1 MAMKDPQARTKQIIK
16 DDIETIRAYADAF
29 GVEMPDLDENGEVV
43 GLPAPYPREV
53 AGVVRSG
60 YRIYELGQKA
70 LETGMPCLNPILGRN
85 SAEETWKESNDIYKY
100 AEKFGQTVFQ
110 FVHSEAT
117 RHIDPLKGRELIEQS
132 RGKGGITPKGEREF
146 IQMGGGA
153 KHPVR
158 INATGDTAHIN
169 ILNGFIAG
177 FDGTDIGPVI
187 HVHFGGRGIHD
198 FRTKVVNGYKSCI
211 VCAEN
216 KIFAQL
222 DTHKHINNIGGTDG
236 MAIAMCLL
244 SEGIATHAGLP
255 WELSGIQMNV
265 GGNNLYR
272 DLAIMRAFRH
282 NMLSKSL
289 IVVPE
294 TFQHPPAN
302 LIAEQAHFA
311 RMAISAK
318 LGGANFY
325 RPKAA
330 ESVGIPT
337 GDSMGQACWA
347 TLDVFQHTYN
357 PGIESPKIDE
367 YENMMMDE
375 AFAVL
380 EAVLKLPAHSLHQG
394 CLTEE
399 FWKQWTDEELID
411 LIVDGGK
418 SGKMDTP
425 RAGGWDLKRFVKTNR
440 DPDGITRYVEGYTP
454 LGVDP
459 SRCPITKEH
468 VVVHIEK
475 PPTRKEKI
483 VLATVGADAHVNG
496 INTIREA
503 FQDAGY
509 EIIFLRGMNLPE
521 TVAEVAAEAKAN
533 AIGVSNLLGLG
544 VTLFPRVGKRLEELG
559 MRDKVVVWAGGRI
572 AEKEE
577 EHAYYEKKIAEEG
590 TGFMGVDAFFGPEST
605 PEQCVTKITELI
617 EAKEKELA
625 EKEENK

>member
-1 MAMKDPQARTKQIIK
+1 MQERTKKIIK
-16 DDIETIRAYADAF
+16 EDIETIRAYADCF

-70 LETGMPCLNPILGRN
+70 LETGIPCLNPILGRN
-85 SAEETWKESNDIYKY
+85 TAEETWKESCDIYKY
-100 AEKFGQTVFQ
+100 ADMYNDTIFQ

-169 ILNGFIAG
+169 ILNALIAG

-198 FRTKVVNGYKSCI
+198 FRTKVVNGYKAIQICG
-211 VCAEN
+211 EN
-216 KIFAQL
+216 NIFAQL

-244 SEGIATHAGLP
+244 SEGLAVHGGLDFR
-255 WELSGIQMNV
+255 LSGIQMNV
-265 GGNNLYR
+265 GGVNLYR

-294 TFQHPPAN
+294 TFQNPPAN

-311 RMAISAK
+311 RMAIAAK

-337 GDSMGQACWA
+337 GDSMGQAVWA
-347 TLDVFQHTYN
+347 SEDVFRRTYN

-367 YENMMMDE
+367 YEAMMMDE

-380 EAVLKLPAHSLHQG
+380 EAVLHLPAHSLKPG

-411 LIVDGGK
+411 LIVEGGK
-418 SGKMDTP
+418 SGMMDTP
-425 RAGGWDLKRFVKTNR
+425 RAGGWDLKRYVKTNR

-454 LGVDP
+454 LGVDA
-459 SRCPITKEH
+459 SRCPITKEQVTVH
-468 VVVHIEK
+468 VEK
-475 PPTRKEKI
+475 EPTRKEKI

-496 INTIREA
+496 INLIREA
-503 FQDAGY
+503 FQDAGFDVV
-509 EIIFLRGMNLPE
+509 FLRGMNLPE
-521 TVAEVAAEAKAN
+521 TVAEVAAEAKAD

-544 VTLFPRVGKRLEELG
+544 GTLFPRVEKRLKELG
-559 MRDKVVVWAGGRI
+559 LRDKMVVWAGGRI

-577 EHAYYEKKIAEEG
+577 EHKYYEEKIKNEG
-590 TGFMGVDAFFGPEST
+590 VGFLGVDAFYGPDST
-605 PEQCVTKITELI
+605 PEQCVTEITKLI
-617 EAKEKELA
+617 EAKQGK
-625 EKEENK
+625 

>member
-1 MAMKDPQARTKQIIK
+1 MQERTKKIIK
-16 DDIETIRAYADAF
+16 EDIETIRAYADCF

-70 LETGMPCLNPILGRN
+70 LETGIPCLNPILGRN
-85 SAEETWKESNDIYKY
+85 TAEETWKESCDIYKY
-100 AEKFGQTVFQ
+100 ADMYNDTIFQ

-169 ILNGFIAG
+169 ILNALIAG

-198 FRTKVVNGYKSCI
+198 FRTKVVNGYKAIQICG
-211 VCAEN
+211 EN
-216 KIFAQL
+216 NIFAQL

-244 SEGIATHAGLP
+244 SEGLAVHGGLDFR
-255 WELSGIQMNV
+255 LSGIQMNV
-265 GGNNLYR
+265 GGVNLYR

-294 TFQHPPAN
+294 TFQNPPAN

-311 RMAISAK
+311 RMAVAAK

-337 GDSMGQACWA
+337 GDSMGQAVWA
-347 TLDVFQHTYN
+347 SEDVFRRTYN

-367 YENMMMDE
+367 YEAMMMDE

-380 EAVLKLPAHSLHQG
+380 EAVLHLPAHSLKPG

-411 LIVDGGK
+411 LIVEGGK
-418 SGKMDTP
+418 SGMMDTP

-454 LGVDP
+454 LGVDA
-459 SRCPITKEH
+459 SRCPITKEQVTVH
-468 VVVHIEK
+468 VEK
-475 PPTRKEKI
+475 EPTRKEKI

-496 INTIREA
+496 INLIREA
-503 FQDAGY
+503 FQDAGFDVV
-509 EIIFLRGMNLPE
+509 FLRGMNLPE
-521 TVAEVAAEAKAN
+521 TVAEVAAEAKAD

-544 VTLFPRVGKRLEELG
+544 GTLFPRVEKRLKELG
-559 MRDKVVVWAGGRI
+559 LRDKMVVWAGGRI

-577 EHAYYEKKIAEEG
+577 EHKYYEEKIKNEG
-590 TGFMGVDAFFGPEST
+590 VGFLGVDAFYGPDST
-605 PEQCVTKITELI
+605 PEQCVTEITKLI
-617 EAKEKELA
+617 EAKQGK
-625 EKEENK
+625 

>member
-1 MAMKDPQARTKQIIK
+1 MQERTKKIIK
-16 DDIETIRAYADAF
+16 EDIETIRAYADCF

-70 LETGMPCLNPILGRN
+70 LETGIPCLNPILGRN
-85 SAEETWKESNDIYKY
+85 TAEETWKESCDIYKY
-100 AEKFGQTVFQ
+100 ADMYDDTIFQ

-169 ILNGFIAG
+169 ILNALIAG

-198 FRTKVVNGYKSCI
+198 FRTKVVNGYKAIQICG
-211 VCAEN
+211 EN
-216 KIFAQL
+216 NIFAQL

-244 SEGIATHAGLP
+244 SEGLAVHGGLDFR
-255 WELSGIQMNV
+255 LSGIQMNV
-265 GGNNLYR
+265 GGVNLYR

-294 TFQHPPAN
+294 TFQNPPAN

-311 RMAISAK
+311 RMAVAAK

-337 GDSMGQACWA
+337 GDSMGQAVWA
-347 TLDVFQHTYN
+347 SEDVFRRTYN

-367 YENMMMDE
+367 YEAMMMDE

-380 EAVLKLPAHSLHQG
+380 EAVLHLPAHSLKPG

-411 LIVDGGK
+411 LIVEGGK
-418 SGKMDTP
+418 SGMMDTP

-454 LGVDP
+454 LGVDA

-468 VVVHIEK
+468 VTVHIEK

-496 INTIREA
+496 INLIREA
-503 FQDAGY
+503 FQDAGFDVV
-509 EIIFLRGMNLPE
+509 FLRGMNLPE
-521 TVAEVAAEAKAN
+521 TVAEVAAEAKAD

-544 VTLFPRVGKRLEELG
+544 GTLFPRVEKRLKELG
-559 MRDKVVVWAGGRI
+559 LRDKMVVWAGGRI

-577 EHAYYEKKIAEEG
+577 EHKYYEEKIKNEG
-590 TGFMGVDAFFGPEST
+590 VGFLGVDAFYGPDST
-605 PEQCVTKITELI
+605 PEQCVTEITRLI
-617 EAKEKELA
+617 EAKQGK
-625 EKEENK
+625 

>member
-1 MAMKDPQARTKQIIK
+1 MKDPQERTKKIIK
-16 DDIETIRAYADAF
+16 EDIETIRAYADCF

-70 LETGMPCLNPILGRN
+70 LETGVPCLNPILGRN
-85 SAEETWKESNDIYKY
+85 TAEETWKESCDIYKY
-100 AEKFGQTVFQ
+100 ADMYNDTIFQ

-169 ILNGFIAG
+169 ILNALIAG
-177 FDGTDIGPVI
+177 FDGTYIGPVI

-198 FRTKVVNGYKSCI
+198 FRTKVVNGYKAIQICG
-211 VCAEN
+211 EN

-244 SEGIATHAGLP
+244 SEGLAVHGGLP

-294 TFQHPPAN
+294 TFQSPPGN
-302 LIAEQAHFA
+302 LVAEQAHFA

-337 GDSMGQACWA
+337 GDSMGQAVWA
-347 TLDVFQHTYN
+347 SEDVFRRTYN

-367 YENMMMDE
+367 YEAMMMDE

-380 EAVLKLPAHSLHQG
+380 EAVLHLPSRSLKPG
-394 CLTEE
+394 CLTED
-399 FWKQWTDEELID
+399 FWRQWTDEQLID
-411 LIVDGGK
+411 LIVEGGK
-418 SGKMDTP
+418 SGMMDTP

-459 SRCPITKEH
+459 TRCPITKEH
-468 VVVHIEK
+468 VTVHIEK

-496 INTIREA
+496 INTIRET
-503 FQDAGY
+503 FQDAGFEVIY
-509 EIIFLRGMNLPE
+509 LRGMNLPE
-521 TVAEVAAEAKAN
+521 TVAEVAAEAN
-533 AIGVSNLLGLG
+533 ADAVGVSNLLGLG
-544 VTLFPRVGKRLEELG
+544 VTLFPRVEARLKELG
-559 MRDKVVVWAGGRI
+559 IRDKMVVWAGGRI

-577 EHAYYEKKIAEEG
+577 EHKYYEDKIAKEG
-590 TGFMGVDAFFGPEST
+590 VGFMGVDAFFGPDST
-605 PEQCVTKITELI
+605 PEQCLETITKLI
-617 EAKEKELA
+617 EEKH
-625 EKEENK
+625 K

>member
-1 MAMKDPQARTKQIIK
+1 MQERTKKIIK
-16 DDIETIRAYADAF
+16 EDIETIRAYADCF

-70 LETGMPCLNPILGRN
+70 LETGIPCLNPILGRN
-85 SAEETWKESNDIYKY
+85 TAEETWKESCDIYKY
-100 AEKFGQTVFQ
+100 ADMYNDTIFQ

-146 IQMGGGA
+146 IQMGGGS

-169 ILNGFIAG
+169 ILNALIAG

-187 HVHFGGRGIHD
+187 LVHFGDRGIHD
-198 FRTKVVNGYKSCI
+198 FRTKVVNGYKAIQICG
-211 VCAEN
+211 EN
-216 KIFAQL
+216 NIFAQL

-236 MAIAMCLL
+236 MGIAMCLL
-244 SEGIATHAGLP
+244 SEGLAVHGGLDFR
-255 WELSGIQMNV
+255 LSGIQMNV
-265 GGNNLYR
+265 GGVNLYR

-294 TFQHPPAN
+294 TFQNPPAN

-311 RMAISAK
+311 RMAIAAK

-337 GDSMGQACWA
+337 GDSMGQAVWA
-347 TLDVFQHTYN
+347 SEDVFRRTYN

-367 YENMMMDE
+367 YEAMMMDE

-380 EAVLKLPAHSLHQG
+380 EAVLHLPAHSLKPG

-411 LIVDGGK
+411 LIVEGGK
-418 SGKMDTP
+418 SGMMDTP

-454 LGVDP
+454 LGVDA

-468 VVVHIEK
+468 VTVHIEK

-496 INTIREA
+496 INLIREA
-503 FQDAGY
+503 FQDAGFDVV
-509 EIIFLRGMNLPE
+509 FLRGMNLPE
-521 TVAEVAAEAKAN
+521 TVAEVAAEAKAD

-544 VTLFPRVGKRLEELG
+544 GTLFPRVEKRLKELG
-559 MRDKVVVWAGGRI
+559 LRDKMVVWAGGRI

-577 EHAYYEKKIAEEG
+577 EHKYYEEKIKNEG
-590 TGFMGVDAFFGPEST
+590 VGFLGVDAFYGPDST
-605 PEQCVTKITELI
+605 PEQCVTEITKLI
-617 EAKEKELA
+617 EAKQGK
-625 EKEENK
+625 

>member
-1 MAMKDPQARTKQIIK
+1 MQERTKKIIK
-16 DDIETIRAYADAF
+16 EDIETIRAYADCF

-70 LETGMPCLNPILGRN
+70 LETGIPCLNPILGRN
-85 SAEETWKESNDIYKY
+85 TAEETWKESCDIYKY
-100 AEKFGQTVFQ
+100 ADMYNDTIFQ

-169 ILNGFIAG
+169 ILNALIAG

-198 FRTKVVNGYKSCI
+198 FRTKVVNGYKAIQICG
-211 VCAEN
+211 EN
-216 KIFAQL
+216 NIFAQL

-236 MAIAMCLL
+236 MGIAMCLL
-244 SEGIATHAGLP
+244 SEGLAVHGGLDFR
-255 WELSGIQMNV
+255 LSGIQMNV
-265 GGNNLYR
+265 GGVNLYR

-294 TFQHPPAN
+294 TFQNPPAN

-311 RMAISAK
+311 RMAIAAK

-337 GDSMGQACWA
+337 GDSMGQAVWA
-347 TLDVFQHTYN
+347 SEDVFRRTYN

-367 YENMMMDE
+367 YEAMMMDE

-380 EAVLKLPAHSLHQG
+380 EAVLHLPAHSLKPG

-411 LIVDGGK
+411 LIVEGGK
-418 SGKMDTP
+418 SGMMDTP

-454 LGVDP
+454 LGVDA

-468 VVVHIEK
+468 VTVHIEK

-496 INTIREA
+496 INLIREA
-503 FQDAGY
+503 FQDAGFDVV
-509 EIIFLRGMNLPE
+509 FLRGMTLPE
-521 TVAEVAAEAKAN
+521 TVAEVAAEAKAD

-544 VTLFPRVGKRLEELG
+544 GTLFPRVEKRLKELG
-559 MRDKVVVWAGGRI
+559 LRDKMVVWAGGRI

-577 EHAYYEKKIAEEG
+577 EHKYYEEKIKNEG
-590 TGFMGVDAFFGPEST
+590 VGFLGVDAFYGPDST
-605 PEQCVTKITELI
+605 PEQCVTEITKLI
-617 EAKEKELA
+617 EAKQGK
-625 EKEENK
+625 

>member
-1 MAMKDPQARTKQIIK
+1 MQERTKKIIK
-16 DDIETIRAYADAF
+16 EDIETIRAYADCF

-70 LETGMPCLNPILGRN
+70 LETGIPCLNPILGRN
-85 SAEETWKESNDIYKY
+85 TAEETWKESCDIYKY
-100 AEKFGQTVFQ
+100 ADMYNDTIFQ

-169 ILNGFIAG
+169 ILNALIAG

-198 FRTKVVNGYKSCI
+198 FRTKVVNGYKAIQICG
-211 VCAEN
+211 EN
-216 KIFAQL
+216 NIFAQL

-244 SEGIATHAGLP
+244 SEGLAVHGGLDFR
-255 WELSGIQMNV
+255 LSGIQMNV
-265 GGNNLYR
+265 GGVNLYR

-294 TFQHPPAN
+294 TFQNPPAN

-311 RMAISAK
+311 RMAVAAK

-337 GDSMGQACWA
+337 GDSMGQAVWA
-347 TLDVFQHTYN
+347 SEDVFRRTYN

-367 YENMMMDE
+367 YEAMMMDE

-380 EAVLKLPAHSLHQG
+380 EAVLHLPAHSLKPG

-411 LIVDGGK
+411 LIVEGGK
-418 SGKMDTP
+418 SGMMDTP

-454 LGVDP
+454 LGVDA
-459 SRCPITKEH
+459 SRCPITKEQVTVH
-468 VVVHIEK
+468 VEK
-475 PPTRKEKI
+475 EPTRKEKI

-496 INTIREA
+496 INLIREA
-503 FQDAGY
+503 FQDAGFDVV
-509 EIIFLRGMNLPE
+509 FLRGMNLPE
-521 TVAEVAAEAKAN
+521 TVAEVAAEAKAD

-544 VTLFPRVGKRLEELG
+544 GTLFPRVEKRLKELG
-559 MRDKVVVWAGGRI
+559 LRDKMVVWAGGRI

-577 EHAYYEKKIAEEG
+577 EHKYYEEKIKNEG
-590 TGFMGVDAFFGPEST
+590 VGFLGVDAFYGPDST
-605 PEQCVTKITELI
+605 PEQCVTEITRLI
-617 EAKEKELA
+617 EAKQGK
-625 EKEENK
+625 

>member
-1 MAMKDPQARTKQIIK
+1 
-16 DDIETIRAYADAF
+16 
-29 GVEMPDLDENGEVV
+29 
-43 GLPAPYPREV
+43 
-53 AGVVRSG
+53 
-60 YRIYELGQKA
+60 
-70 LETGMPCLNPILGRN
+70 
-85 SAEETWKESNDIYKY
+85 
-100 AEKFGQTVFQ
+100 
-110 FVHSEAT
+110 
-117 RHIDPLKGRELIEQS
+117 
-132 RGKGGITPKGEREF
+132 
-146 IQMGGGA
+146 
-153 KHPVR
+153 
-158 INATGDTAHIN
+158 
-169 ILNGFIAG
+169 
-177 FDGTDIGPVI
+177 
-187 HVHFGGRGIHD
+187 
-198 FRTKVVNGYKSCI
+198 
-211 VCAEN
+211 
-216 KIFAQL
+216 
-222 DTHKHINNIGGTDG
+222 
-236 MAIAMCLL
+236 
-244 SEGIATHAGLP
+244 
-255 WELSGIQMNV
+255 
-265 GGNNLYR
+265 
-272 DLAIMRAFRH
+272 
-282 NMLSKSL
+282 
-289 IVVPE
+289 
-294 TFQHPPAN
+294 
-302 LIAEQAHFA
+302 
-311 RMAISAK
+311 
-318 LGGANFY
+318 
-325 RPKAA
+325 PKAA
-330 ESVGIPT
+330 ESVGITT

-347 TLDVFQHTYN
+347 TWDVFHRTYN

-367 YENMMMDE
+367 YERVMMDE

-380 EAVLKLPAHSLHQG
+380 EAVLKLPDHSLRQG
-394 CLTEE
+394 CLTEA
-399 FWKQWTDEELID
+399 FWKQWTAEELID

-468 VVVHIEK
+468 VVVHVEK
-475 PPTRKEKI
+475 APTRKEKI

-509 EIIFLRGMNLPE
+509 EVIFLRGMNLPE

-533 AIGVSNLLGLG
+533 AVGVSNLLGLG

>member
-1 MAMKDPQARTKQIIK
+1 MQERTKKIIK
-16 DDIETIRAYADAF
+16 EDIETVRAYADCF

-70 LETGMPCLNPILGRN
+70 LETGIPCLNPILGRN
-85 SAEETWKESNDIYKY
+85 TAEETWKESCDIYKY
-100 AEKFGQTVFQ
+100 ADMYNDTIFQ

-169 ILNGFIAG
+169 ILNALIAG

-198 FRTKVVNGYKSCI
+198 FRTKVVNGYKAIQICG
-211 VCAEN
+211 EN
-216 KIFAQL
+216 NIFAQL

-236 MAIAMCLL
+236 MGIAMCLL
-244 SEGIATHAGLP
+244 SEGLAVHGGLDFR
-255 WELSGIQMNV
+255 LSGIQMNV
-265 GGNNLYR
+265 GGVNLYR

-294 TFQHPPAN
+294 TFQNPPAN

-311 RMAISAK
+311 RMAIAAK

-337 GDSMGQACWA
+337 GDSMGQAVWA
-347 TLDVFQHTYN
+347 SEDVFRRTYN

-367 YENMMMDE
+367 YEAMMMDE

-380 EAVLKLPAHSLHQG
+380 EAVLHLPAHSLKPG

-411 LIVDGGK
+411 LIVEGGK
-418 SGKMDTP
+418 SGMMDTP

-454 LGVDP
+454 LGVDA

-468 VVVHIEK
+468 VTVHIEK

-496 INTIREA
+496 INLIREA
-503 FQDAGY
+503 FQDAGFDVV
-509 EIIFLRGMNLPE
+509 FLRGMNLPE
-521 TVAEVAAEAKAN
+521 TVAEVAAEAKAD

-544 VTLFPRVGKRLEELG
+544 GTLFPRVEKRLKELG
-559 MRDKVVVWAGGRI
+559 LRDKMVVWAGGRI

-577 EHAYYEKKIAEEG
+577 EHKYYEEKIKNEG
-590 TGFMGVDAFFGPEST
+590 VGFLGVDAFYGPDST
-605 PEQCVTKITELI
+605 PEQCVTEITKLI
-617 EAKEKELA
+617 EAKQGK
-625 EKEENK
+625 

>member
-1 MAMKDPQARTKQIIK
+1 MQERTKKIIK
-16 DDIETIRAYADAF
+16 EDIETIRAYADCF

-70 LETGMPCLNPILGRN
+70 LETGIPCLNPILGRN
-85 SAEETWKESNDIYKY
+85 TAEETWKESCDIYKY
-100 AEKFGQTVFQ
+100 ADMYNDTIFQ

-169 ILNGFIAG
+169 ILNALIAG

-198 FRTKVVNGYKSCI
+198 FRTKVVNGYKAIQICG
-211 VCAEN
+211 EN
-216 KIFAQL
+216 NIFAQL

-244 SEGIATHAGLP
+244 SEGLAVHGGLDFR
-255 WELSGIQMNV
+255 LSGIQMNV
-265 GGNNLYR
+265 GGVNLYR

-294 TFQHPPAN
+294 TFQNPPAN

-311 RMAISAK
+311 RMAIAAK

-337 GDSMGQACWA
+337 GDSMGQAVWA
-347 TLDVFQHTYN
+347 SEDVFRRTYN

-367 YENMMMDE
+367 YEAMMMDE

-380 EAVLKLPAHSLHQG
+380 EAVLHLPAHSLKPG

-411 LIVDGGK
+411 LIVEGGK
-418 SGKMDTP
+418 SGMMDTP

-454 LGVDP
+454 LGVDA
-459 SRCPITKEH
+459 SRCPITQEH
-468 VVVHIEK
+468 VTVHIEK

-496 INTIREA
+496 INLIREA
-503 FQDAGY
+503 FQDAGFDVV
-509 EIIFLRGMNLPE
+509 FLRGMNLPE
-521 TVAEVAAEAKAN
+521 TVAEVAAEAKAD

-544 VTLFPRVGKRLEELG
+544 GTLFPRVEKRLKELG
-559 MRDKVVVWAGGRI
+559 LRDKMVVWAGGRI

-577 EHAYYEKKIAEEG
+577 EHKYYEEKIKNEG
-590 TGFMGVDAFFGPEST
+590 VGFLGVDAFYGPDST
-605 PEQCVTKITELI
+605 PEQCVTEITRLI
-617 EAKEKELA
+617 EAKQGK
-625 EKEENK
+625 